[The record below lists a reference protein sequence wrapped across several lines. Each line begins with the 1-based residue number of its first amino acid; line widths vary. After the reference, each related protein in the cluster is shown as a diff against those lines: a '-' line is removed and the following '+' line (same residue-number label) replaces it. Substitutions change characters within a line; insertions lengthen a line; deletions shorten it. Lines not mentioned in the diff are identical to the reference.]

1 MAKYTINP
9 KPVTKPRKDGQNQSY
24 FEFTTEEGKTY
35 NAPVKAKVTTPEG
48 TVITLAEAQADANVR
63 REFVEA
69 LVAEHYANVQKG
81 IQAQADKLANMTDEE
96 KVAYHEQQR
105 QAGLK
110 GAEISQAKFD
120 ALSDADKAAYKEQQ
134 RQAGLKGAEISQA
147 KFDAM
152 SDEAKAAYK
161 EQQRQ
166 AGLKGAA
173 NSQAKFD
180 AMSDEAK
187 AAYKE
192 QQRQAGLKGAAKSK
206 AKFDAMSDEDKAAYK
221 AEQSRQGKA
230 HWDNLS
236 PEAREAHRAKSIA
249 NNIQNVIEV
258 SDSFELN

>member
-96 KVAYHEQQR
+96 KAAYH
-105 QAGLK
+105 
-110 GAEISQAKFD
+110 
-120 ALSDADKAAYKEQQ
+120 EQQ

-166 AGLKGAA
+166 AGIKGAEI
-173 NSQAKFD
+173 SQAKFD

-192 QQRQAGLKGAAKSK
+192 QQRQTGLKGAAKSK

-230 HWDNLS
+230 HWENLS

>member
-81 IQAQADKLANMTDEE
+81 IQAQADKLASMTDEE
-96 KVAYHEQQR
+96 
-105 QAGLK
+105 
-110 GAEISQAKFD
+110 
-120 ALSDADKAAYKEQQ
+120 KAAYKEQQ
-134 RQAGLKGAEISQA
+134 RQAGLKGAEISKA
-147 KFDAM
+147 KFDEM
-152 SDEAKAAYK
+152 SDADKEAYK
-161 EQQRQ
+161 ERQRQ
-166 AGLKGAA
+166 AGLAGAA

-230 HWDNLS
+230 HWENLS

>member
-81 IQAQADKLANMTDEE
+81 IQAQADKLASMTDEE
-96 KVAYHEQQR
+96 KAAYHQKQVE
-105 QAGLK
+105 AGRA
-110 GAEISQAKFD
+110 GAAKAKADFE
-120 ALSDADKAAYKEQQ
+120 ALSDADKEAYKERQ
-134 RQAGLKGAEISQA
+134 RQAGLAGA
-147 KFDAM
+147 
-152 SDEAKAAYK
+152 AKAKAEFEKLSDADKEAYK
-161 EQQRQ
+161 ERQRQ

-173 NSQAKFD
+173 A
-180 AMSDEAK
+180 
-187 AAYKE
+187 
-192 QQRQAGLKGAAKSK
+192 SK

-221 AEQSRQGKA
+221 AEQSRQGKLA
-230 HWDNLS
+230 WENKS
-236 PEAREAHRAKSIA
+236 PEEREAHRQKSIQ
-249 NNIQNVIEV
+249 NNIQNIIKVD
-258 SDSFELN
+258 DSFQL

>member
-96 KVAYHEQQR
+96 KAAYH
-105 QAGLK
+105 
-110 GAEISQAKFD
+110 
-120 ALSDADKAAYKEQQ
+120 
-134 RQAGLKGAEISQA
+134 
-147 KFDAM
+147 
-152 SDEAKAAYK
+152 
-161 EQQRQ
+161 
-166 AGLKGAA
+166 
-173 NSQAKFD
+173 
-180 AMSDEAK
+180 
-187 AAYKE
+187 E

-206 AKFDAMSDEDKAAYK
+206 ANFDAMSDEDKAAYK

>member
-1 MAKYTINP
+1 
-9 KPVTKPRKDGQNQSY
+9 
-24 FEFTTEEGKTY
+24 
-35 NAPVKAKVTTPEG
+35 
-48 TVITLAEAQADANVR
+48 
-63 REFVEA
+63 
-69 LVAEHYANVQKG
+69 
-81 IQAQADKLANMTDEE
+81 
-96 KVAYHEQQR
+96 
-105 QAGLK
+105 
-110 GAEISQAKFD
+110 
-120 ALSDADKAAYKEQQ
+120 
-134 RQAGLKGAEISQA
+134 
-147 KFDAM
+147 M

-166 AGLKGAA
+166 AGLKGAEI
-173 NSQAKFD
+173 SQAKFD

-230 HWDNLS
+230 HWENLS

>member
-48 TVITLAEAQADANVR
+48 TVITLAEAQANANVR

-81 IQAQADKLANMTDEE
+81 IQAQADKLASMTDEE
-96 KVAYHEQQR
+96 KAAYKEQQHK
-105 QAGLK
+105 AGLK
-110 GAEISQAKFD
+110 GAEISKAKFD
-120 ALSDADKAAYKEQQ
+120 EMSDADKEAYKERQ
-134 RQAGLKGAEISQA
+134 RQAGLA
-147 KFDAM
+147 
-152 SDEAKAAYK
+152 
-161 EQQRQ
+161 
-166 AGLKGAA
+166 GAA

>member
-81 IQAQADKLANMTDEE
+81 IQAQADKLASMTDEE
-96 KVAYHEQQR
+96 
-105 QAGLK
+105 
-110 GAEISQAKFD
+110 
-120 ALSDADKAAYKEQQ
+120 KAAYKEQQ
-134 RQAGLKGAEISQA
+134 RQAGLKGAEISKA
-147 KFDAM
+147 KFDEM
-152 SDEAKAAYK
+152 SDADKEAYK
-161 EQQRQ
+161 ERQRQ
-166 AGLKGAA
+166 AGLAGAAKAKADFEALSDADKEAYKERQRQAGLAGAA

-230 HWDNLS
+230 HWENLS